1 MMRIHPDDHLAI
13 GITMGSTAGAIGA
26 SSLIS
31 KPRVMAVASLAFVL
45 FGAMLLICA
54 AIPPIVSLVQS
65 LAGM

>member
-1 MMRIHPDDHLAI
+1 MRIEADDYLAI

-26 SSLIS
+26 SALIS

-45 FGAMLLICA
+45 FGAILLICA
-54 AIPPIVSLVQS
+54 AIPPIVEIVQN